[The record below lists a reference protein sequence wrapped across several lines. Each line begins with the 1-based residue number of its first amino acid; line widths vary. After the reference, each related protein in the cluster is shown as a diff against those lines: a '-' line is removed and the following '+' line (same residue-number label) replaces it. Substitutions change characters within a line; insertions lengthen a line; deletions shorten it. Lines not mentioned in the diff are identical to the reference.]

1 MFNAGSEN
9 AMSALLAS
17 EPEDRSAESVAVLP
31 TLDERVEMYVG
42 SLAAGVVTARMR
54 SLAREHILTAMA
66 ADLADHTAKTVLA
79 GDRGRQ
85 SVPLLDPR
93 IASTARSVSRI
104 PAPVATQ
111 KSDGFFANLKELI
124 ASPFTV
130 RRLGMAAVPL
140 VALLVAGSLWN
151 GNWLTGGESPQ
162 GASAIGATP
171 GEDGAA
177 RTRSIGPQHTDTA
190 AEQNLQD
197 AIVAAEAA
205 HGRSD
210 LAVARKLL
218 DLATLYRAENR
229 FREAH

>member
-1 MFNAGSEN
+1 
-9 AMSALLAS
+9 
-17 EPEDRSAESVAVLP
+17 
-31 TLDERVEMYVG
+31 
-42 SLAAGVVTARMR
+42 
-54 SLAREHILTAMA
+54 
-66 ADLADHTAKTVLA
+66 
-79 GDRGRQ
+79 
-85 SVPLLDPR
+85 
-93 IASTARSVSRI
+93 
-104 PAPVATQ
+104 
-111 KSDGFFANLKELI
+111 
-124 ASPFTV
+124 
-130 RRLGMAAVPL
+130 MAAVPL

-151 GNWLTGGESPQ
+151 GNWFTGGESPQ

-197 AIVAAEAA
+197 AIAAAEAA

-229 FREAH
+229 FREAQKLCERALIIEDQALGAKNPETLRTLNELAAIYRAEGRGKDADALLARVNQP